1 MAGARLLSL
10 IQNAPSPAR
19 LCAQLRMSYGSGGR
33 AAGIDPRA
41 PADIKFR
48 LGGNQGATGAGASG
62 VSVSASS
69 STGATGAETDVER
82 YMAATYGIQLR
93 HPDWPCVAVGAV
105 AHIPPELCR

>member
-1 MAGARLLSL
+1 M
-10 IQNAPSPAR
+10 APSR
-19 LCAQLRMSYGSGGR
+19 NVKLLVTSHSCSENTSGTSST
-33 AAGIDPRA
+33 ATT
-41 PADIKFR
+41 
-48 LGGNQGATGAGASG
+48 LSNQGATGAGASG